1 VLAALRSPWGIFSS
15 VTRPPKG
22 PAPVKKILV
31 VDDEESILKVVDYAL
46 SEAGYEVHTAHDG
59 PGAEFIFEQLRPDL
73 VILDVML
80 PGKSGLDIAKE
91 LRSES
96 NVPIIMLSA
105 RGDEVDRIL
114 GLEFGADDYVTKP
127 FSPRELVSRVR
138 AILRRVDDSPTERTC
153 IEVGDL
159 SIDTQ
164 SRQVRFQGEPLHLTT
179 SEYGILLHLARH
191 PGTAYSRQ
199 AILTALWDESPVGDE
214 RAIDVHIHNI
224 REKIEADHRN
234 PAYVLTVRG
243 YGYRLR
249 EP

>member
-1 VLAALRSPWGIFSS
+1 
-15 VTRPPKG
+15 
-22 PAPVKKILV
+22 VKKILV

-46 SEAGYEVHTAHDG
+46 SEAGFEVHTAHDG
-59 PGAEFIFEQLRPDL
+59 RGAEFIFEQVRPDL

-91 LRSES
+91 LRSVS

-138 AILRRVDDSPTERTC
+138 AILRRVDDRPAERAC

-159 SIDTQ
+159 TIDTQ
-164 SRQVRFQGEPLHLTT
+164 SRQVRFQDQPVHLTT
-179 SEYGILLHLARH
+179 SEYGILLHLAKH
-191 PGTAYSRQ
+191 PGTAFSRQ
-199 AILTALWDESPVGDE
+199 SILAALWDEAPVGDE
-214 RAIDVHIHNI
+214 RAIDVHVHNI
-224 REKIEADHRN
+224 REKIEVDHRN

-249 EP
+249 ES

>member
-1 VLAALRSPWGIFSS
+1 M
-15 VTRPPKG
+15 
-22 PAPVKKILV
+22 KKILV

-46 SEAGYEVHTAHDG
+46 SEAGYEVHTAGDDR
-59 PGAEFIFEQLRPDL
+59 GAEFMFSQVHPDL

-91 LRSES
+91 LRATS

-127 FSPRELVSRVR
+127 FSPRELVSRVK
-138 AILRRVDDSPTERTC
+138 AILRRVDDSSTEKAC
-153 IEVGDL
+153 IEIGDL
-159 SIDTQ
+159 LIDTQ
-164 SRQVRFQGEPLHLTT
+164 ARQVRLQGQDVHLTT

-199 AILTALWDESPVGDE
+199 AILAALWDQSPVGDE
-214 RAIDVHIHNI
+214 RAVDVHIHNI
-224 REKIEADHRN
+224 REKIEEDHKN

>member
-1 VLAALRSPWGIFSS
+1 MKR
-15 VTRPPKG
+15 
-22 PAPVKKILV
+22 ILV

-46 SEAGYEVHTAHDG
+46 SEAGYEVHTAIDG
-59 PGAEFIFEQLRPDL
+59 PGAEFIFEETRPDL

-80 PGKSGLDIAKE
+80 PGKSGLDVARD
-91 LRSES
+91 LRRAS

-138 AILRRVDDSPTERTC
+138 AILRRVDGGSAEKVC
-153 IEVGDL
+153 LEVGEL
-159 SIDTQ
+159 AIDTV
-164 SRQVRFQGEPLHLTT
+164 SRQVKLLGQPLHLTT
-179 SEYGILLHLARH
+179 SEYGILLLLAKH
-191 PGTAYSRQ
+191 PGKAYSRQ
-199 AILTALWDESPVGDE
+199 AILSALWDESPVGDE
-214 RAIDVHIHNI
+214 RAVDVHIHNI
-224 REKIEADHRN
+224 REKIEEDPKN
-234 PAYVLTVRG
+234 PTYLLTVRG